1 MNFHGARLKG
11 WQRTESDGGALQMPY
26 VPNGMKRHKSSK
38 SKCMNLHNGMV
49 SKCFTHCS
57 HLLKNLFGV

>member
-1 MNFHGARLKG
+1 
-11 WQRTESDGGALQMPY
+11 MPY
-26 VPNGMKRHKSSK
+26 VPNGMKGHKSSK

-49 SKCFTHCS
+49 SKCLNIQVFTHCS